1 MSKRAGAERIC
12 QTLEAAGHRAL
23 LAGGCVRDLLLNQT
37 PKDYDIATSARPE
50 EVAQL
55 FEKTVPV
62 GVEFGTQLVV
72 EPEGEFEVTTF
83 RQDGPYLDGRHPS
96 HVRFTGPEE
105 DARRR
110 DFTVNALYYDP
121 MHNEVK
127 DYVGG
132 QRDIEAGILRTVG
145 PPRERMAEDYLRLL
159 RAVRFAA
166 RLGYRIDEKTF
177 QAIVEL
183 APHVLETSAER
194 IRDEAV
200 KMLTEGASARAFRLL
215 DETGL
220 LGHVLPEI
228 SAMKG
233 VEQPAAFHPE
243 GDVFEHTLLCLEE
256 LDRLEHRTPTLAFGV
271 LLHDAGKPVTQTFED
286 RIRFN
291 HHDKV
296 GAEMARDIC
305 KRLRLPKRDVSRVAW
320 LVAQHMRVGA
330 IPNMRESKRK
340 RFVREDGFD
349 ELLSLARIDC
359 LASHGDLSDIKWI
372 ESYIANLK
380 PEEVKP
386 SPLLTGKDLIAMG
399 YTPGPRFGTMLSE
412 VEDGQLEGWL
422 TTPEEAREYVRR
434 RWPVQ

>member
-12 QTLEAAGHRAL
+12 RKLEAAGHRAL
-23 LAGGCVRDLLLNQT
+23 LAGGCVRDLLLDQT

-50 EVAQL
+50 EVARL
-55 FEKTVPV
+55 FAKTVPV

-83 RQDGPYLDGRHPS
+83 RQDGPYVDGRHP
-96 HVRFTGPEE
+96 VEVWFTGSEE

-110 DFTVNALYYDP
+110 DFTVNALYYDLL
-121 MHNEVK
+121 NDNVV

-132 QRDIEAGILRTVG
+132 QHDIEAGVIRTVG
-145 PPRERMAEDYLRLL
+145 PPQERLAEDYLRLL

-166 RLGYRIDEKTF
+166 RLGFRIDKATF
-177 QAIVEL
+177 EAMAEL

-194 IRDEAV
+194 IRDEVV

-220 LGHVLPEI
+220 LDHVLPEI
-228 SAMKG
+228 GAMKG

-243 GDVFEHTLLCLEE
+243 GDVLKHTLLCLEE
-256 LDRLEHRTPTLAFGV
+256 LDRVEHRTATLAFGV
-271 LLHDAGKPVTQTFED
+271 LLHDVGKPVTQTFED

-305 KRLRLPKRDVSRVAW
+305 NRLRMPKRDIARIAW
-320 LVAQHMRVGA
+320 LVAEHMRVAA

-349 ELLSLARIDC
+349 ELLAVARIDC
-359 LASHGDLSDIKWI
+359 LASHGDLSEVEWI

-386 SPLLTGKDLIAMG
+386 APLLTGKDLIALG
-399 YTPGPRFGTMLSE
+399 YAPGPHFGTILSE
-412 VEDGQLEGWL
+412 VEDAQLEGRL
-422 TTPEEAREYVRR
+422 TTPEEAREYVLG